1 MKTTLTTLSP
11 SLYEQDFNLW
21 IESTIELLQQ
31 KRFDEL
37 DIENLIYEVESMGN
51 NDKKSVKSNLR
62 ILLMHLLKWQYQP
75 DKRTNSWR
83 TTIKEHRNRLD
94 DDFADSPSLRIY
106 FLEVFDECYQK
117 ARDLASS
124 ETGLSISVLP
134 TECPFHPDLVLNSD
148 FLPE

>member
-1 MKTTLTTLSP
+1 MKTTLTTLTS
-11 SLYEQDFNLW
+11 SLHDQDFNLW
-21 IESTIELLQQ
+21 VESTIELLQQ
-31 KRFDEL
+31 KRFEQL
-37 DIENLIYEVESMGN
+37 DIENLISEIESMGK
-51 NDKKSVKSNLR
+51 NDRKSVKSNLR

-83 TTIKEHRNRLD
+83 TTIKEHRNRLE
-94 DDFADSPSLRIY
+94 DDFADSPSLKNY

-124 ETGLSISVLP
+124 ETGLSISVFP
-134 TECPFHPDLVLNSD
+134 VECPFPSDLVLESD

>member
-1 MKTTLTTLSP
+1 MKTTLTTLTS
-11 SLYEQDFNLW
+11 SLHDQDFNLW
-21 IESTIELLQQ
+21 VESTIELLQQ
-31 KRFDEL
+31 KRFDQL
-37 DIENLIYEVESMGN
+37 DIENLISEIESMGK
-51 NDKKSVKSNLR
+51 NDRKSVKSNLR

-83 TTIKEHRNRLD
+83 TTIKEHRNRLE
-94 DDFADSPSLRIY
+94 DDFADSPSLKNY

-124 ETGLSISVLP
+124 ETGLSISVFP
-134 TECPFHPDLVLNSD
+134 VECPFPSDLVLESD

>member
-1 MKTTLTTLSP
+1 MKTALTTS
-11 SLYEQDFNLW
+11 SAFLYDQDFNLW
-21 IESTIELLQQ
+21 VESTLELLQQ

-37 DIENLIYEVESMGN
+37 DIENLISEVESMGN

-75 DKRTNSWR
+75 DKHTNSWR
-83 TTIKEHRNRLD
+83 TTIKEHRHRLE
-94 DDFADSPSLRIY
+94 DDFADSPSLRNY

-124 ETGLSISVLP
+124 ETGLSLAVFPI
-134 TECPFHPDLVLNSD
+134 ECPFHVDLVIKSD
-148 FLPE
+148 FFPD

>member
-1 MKTTLTTLSP
+1 MKTKLTTSSP
-11 SLYEQDFNLW
+11 LLYDQDFNLW
-21 IESTIELLQQ
+21 VNSTIELLQQ

-37 DIENLIYEVESMGN
+37 DIKNLIAEVASMGN

-83 TTIKEHRNRLD
+83 TTIKEHRNRLE
-94 DDFADSPSLRIY
+94 DDFADSPSLKNY
-106 FLEVFDECYQK
+106 FLEVFNECYQK

-124 ETGLSISVLP
+124 ETGLSLGVFP
-134 TECPFHPDLVLNSD
+134 VECPFDIDAVMKSD
-148 FLPE
+148 FFPY

>member
-1 MKTTLTTLSP
+1 MQTLCP
-11 SLYEQDFNLW
+11 FLYDEDFNLW
-21 IESTIELLQQ
+21 VESTIELLQQ

-37 DIENLIYEVESMGN
+37 DIKNLISEVETMGN

-83 TTIKEHRNRLD
+83 TTIKEHRNRLE
-94 DDFADSPSLRIY
+94 DDFANSPSLNNY
-106 FLEVFDECYQK
+106 FLEIFDECYQK

-124 ETGLSISVLP
+124 KTGLSLTVFP
-134 TECPFHPDLVLNSD
+134 VQCPFDIHLVIKSD
-148 FLPE
+148 FFPN

>member
-1 MKTTLTTLSP
+1 MKPTLTTLTS
-11 SLYEQDFNLW
+11 SLHDQDFNLW
-21 IESTIELLQQ
+21 VESTIELLQQ
-31 KRFDEL
+31 KRFDKL
-37 DIENLIYEVESMGN
+37 DIENLISEVENMGN

-83 TTIKEHRNRLD
+83 TTIKEHRNRLE
-94 DDFADSPSLRIY
+94 DDFAGSPSLKNY

-124 ETGLSISVLP
+124 ETGLSIYVFP
-134 TECPFHPDLVLNSD
+134 TECPFHPDLVLESD

>member
-1 MKTTLTTLSP
+1 MQTLCP
-11 SLYEQDFNLW
+11 FLYDEDFNLW
-21 IESTIELLQQ
+21 VESTIELLQQ

-37 DIENLIYEVESMGN
+37 DIENLISEVETMGN

-83 TTIKEHRNRLD
+83 TTIKEHRNRLE
-94 DDFADSPSLRIY
+94 DDFANSPSLNNY
-106 FLEVFDECYQK
+106 FLEIFDECYQK

-124 ETGLSISVLP
+124 ETGLSVTVFP
-134 TECPFHPDLVLNSD
+134 VQCPIDIHLVIKSD
-148 FLPE
+148 FFPN